1 MFSFVYSSDL
11 TPNLCG
17 GAVTVKASVRDTLR
31 ERVPGSARGHQL
43 CSRELLSLPGPALNG
58 KQRERRW
65 QRGTRQLNVAPRPGS
80 LLPLVAGSSLSV
92 ESATSEF

>member
-11 TPNLCG
+11 TANLCG

-31 ERVPGSARGHQL
+31 ERVPGSALGHRL
-43 CSRELLSLPGPALNG
+43 CSEPLSLPGPALNG

-80 LLPLVAGSSLSV
+80 LLPLVALGYL
-92 ESATSEF
+92 